1 MGVSGYMG
9 KTLASCKC
17 LREMD
22 TIQRCCGRQFQQRNP
37 NMHAG
42 HFLRLLSATCC
53 FSSDSLKG
61 DCRMR
66 SIVFATGSVAILE
79 CSNAVCGHFKQNAA
93 MQSVAISNRMQ
104 QRSLWP
110 FQTECSNAVCGH
122 FKQNAATQSVA
133 ISNRMQQC
141 SLWPFQTECS
151 SPGQDEAGSLIYGYQ
166 R

>member
-1 MGVSGYMG
+1 MG

-104 QRSLWP
+104 QSRTGRGGIFDLWLSKI
-110 FQTECSNAVCGH
+110 ECTSEHVCGH
-122 FKQNAATQSVA
+122 CRHNRTDRPVVIADTTEQIDLWSSQTQ
-133 ISNRMQQC
+133 
-141 SLWPFQTECS
+141 
-151 SPGQDEAGSLIYGYQ
+151 
-166 R
+166 